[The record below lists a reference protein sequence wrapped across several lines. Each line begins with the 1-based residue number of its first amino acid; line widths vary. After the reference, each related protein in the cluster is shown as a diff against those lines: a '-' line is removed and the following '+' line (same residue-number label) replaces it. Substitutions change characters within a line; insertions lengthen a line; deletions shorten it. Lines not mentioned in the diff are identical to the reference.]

1 MHLLNENN
9 KIGYYTRFGRICQY
23 LLGAMCAMMRFLIFR
38 RTHVRIAL
46 WCAWGWDMALAIW
59 VVSRVG
65 LGCLTLTFRKICHV
79 HASGQDKG

>member
-1 MHLLNENN
+1 M
-9 KIGYYTRFGRICQY
+9 GYYTRFGQICQY
-23 LLGAMCAMMRFLIFR
+23 LLFAMRVMMGFLIFR

-59 VVSRVG
+59 VVSWVS
-65 LGCLTLTFRKICHV
+65 LGCLALFVRKIRHV